1 MSLLGNILWFIF
13 GGFFSGLSW
22 VLSGVIWCNTATELA
37 IKYAKRE
44 QLRIIIDKAQNIHA
58 DCEYEALSKLINEL
72 KQMLEEA

>member
-1 MSLLGNILWFIF
+1 MQNMP
-13 GGFFSGLSW
+13 
-22 VLSGVIWCNTATELA
+22 TATELA

-44 QLRIIIDKAQNIHA
+44 QLRIIIDKALNIHS

>member
-1 MSLLGNILWFIF
+1 MPKQSCN
-13 GGFFSGLSW
+13 
-22 VLSGVIWCNTATELA
+22 WCFTINNPSKVKTCGEKDKFKDLTFTELA

-44 QLRIIIDKAQNIHA
+44 QLRIIIDKALNIHA